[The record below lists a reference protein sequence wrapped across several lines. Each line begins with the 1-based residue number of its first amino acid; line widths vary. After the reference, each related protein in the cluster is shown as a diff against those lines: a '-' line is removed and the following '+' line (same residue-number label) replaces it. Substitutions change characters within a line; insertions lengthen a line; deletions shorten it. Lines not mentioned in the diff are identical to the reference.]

1 MIKIFLLSFALFCN
15 YVFIFSQK
23 TPTTADDWYYQGVQQ
38 VREKKF
44 SEAIVS
50 YSESIKKR
58 PAGSGAFIRRG
69 EAYSFLNDTGNAI
82 KDFTQAIKL
91 APNVT
96 ESYLLRGIV
105 YLSTQNF
112 QQAIEDFSKKI
123 KLDEAASANAEEA
136 YYYRG
141 LAYAYQ
147 QQFDKAIA
155 DLTKA
160 IDSFEVTHTACPY
173 YPDRGKVYFSQKKY
187 DLAIADFT
195 NAIKADS
202 IRKTVT
208 TTNYFSRGTSYMYAN
223 MFDLAIADFTT
234 AIKIDPKDIQSI
246 FFRSMAYCTTG
257 RKEQAKE
264 DETKVIELGGNIKN
278 PCQ

>member
-23 TPTTADDWYYQGVQQ
+23 TPTT
-38 VREKKF
+38 
-44 SEAIVS
+44 
-50 YSESIKKR
+50 
-58 PAGSGAFIRRG
+58 
-69 EAYSFLNDTGNAI
+69 
-82 KDFTQAIKL
+82 
-91 APNVT
+91 
-96 ESYLLRGIV
+96 
-105 YLSTQNF
+105 TQNF

-123 KLDEAASANAEEA
+123 RLDEAASANAEEA

-160 IDSFEVTHTACPY
+160 INSFEVTHTACPY